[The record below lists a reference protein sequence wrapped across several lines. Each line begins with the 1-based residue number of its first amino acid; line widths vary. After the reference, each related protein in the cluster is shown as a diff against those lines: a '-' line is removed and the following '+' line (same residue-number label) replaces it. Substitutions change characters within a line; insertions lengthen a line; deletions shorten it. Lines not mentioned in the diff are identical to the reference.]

1 MIDRLVRKLAVAAA
15 LFLAAAAVAQDY
27 TAPVGVPFF
36 LLTDSSFASGEEAR
50 VRLEVASG
58 DMGLLDETGGVDVAL
73 YRVADPLA
81 FLRQQKNLHRVDLRA
96 AARPE
101 GLANT
106 LGFLW
111 DGAWR
116 KARTLW
122 QDLFAPEVR
131 VSVTKQAPQ
140 LKTSPELGKPTPYVH
155 QPAFR
160 APEGMEATQRFRYP
174 VQHAKPIA
182 PPKDLALAG
191 SSSNFIPVSPGNV
204 YIPLGRQQPG
214 LYVVEAAI
222 GKHRAL
228 ALLFVSDS
236 VAASKTS
243 PQQML
248 VWVAQRAD
256 GKPATGA
263 KLLWSDLNGVLA
275 RGETDRDGVAV
286 FRRAVPE
293 TSYVFGADRAGGVFV
308 SENFYYDSE
317 IYNNKLYAIT
327 DRPLY
332 RPGDEVNIKLYGR
345 EFTGARSS
353 RAMAAGTIAVTVL
366 DAQGTPVF
374 TDKVAYDAAT
384 GGATR
389 FALPAQAPAG
399 GYEIRMTR
407 GDDEYSAAFRVAQYV
422 KPHFEI
428 LVEPDKPAFRTGEP
442 VTGRVRLAY
451 PDGKPVANA
460 TLSLSARAQ
469 VLTMV
474 DGDLAYGG
482 AFPLQI
488 DKNQELTTDAK
499 GVVAFTLPAAKEP
512 SRLVLSVLAT
522 DGAVQRV
529 RATQQL
535 LIERSASAYVLR
547 PEKQFA
553 APGESVPWR
562 FLPAEGG
569 TPGAPPV
576 QWVALHQ
583 ESRGATQGPVDGGS
597 GRLALKLDKPGS
609 YTVQLRDAQGQ
620 LVAAAPFFVS
630 GGELKPPQGAVEIVF
645 DKPRYRAGDVARV
658 LITFPDAV
666 ADALV
671 TLERDSV
678 EKYGRLAAPGSVAAV
693 RRLNDRQWEAQLQ
706 VNAQFAPNITFSVA
720 YVRGGEFGFQN
731 AGIAVEQP
739 SLQVVLKTDKPS
751 YAPGEVVTLDIDTLA
766 DGVGTPASLSVGA
779 VDEMVYVLQPELAPG
794 ILDFFYHPRRNNVR
808 THSSLAFISYDEAAA
823 PAGQEVPRSRGTQER
838 GIKLLERPRRDE
850 RDTAFWSANVT
861 TDAQGHARVTFQV
874 PDALTRWRITARGVG
889 LGRADGLVGEKR
901 GTFQSDKEV
910 YAKWTSPDWVRAGD
924 RATAT
929 LAVFNQAKAARE
941 VQVTLSGAG
950 APQSRTVTLAPGAN
964 FVAFDLDKPQADGYL
979 AVQVQQGKQVLDR
992 LETRFQV
999 LPVEWADVREALLPV
1014 AAGSGSVGLELPAD
1028 ATAIRLRAIS
1038 EGAAGFGRVADALIE
1053 YPYGCLEQTASRIVP
1068 LALALRAL
1076 PAADAPSSPLRQ
1088 QLYASRLRLAA
1099 MAGPN
1104 AVFGW
1109 WGQGTSQSAFLSAYA
1124 YYADFLATQT
1134 LGMTLPAAHW
1144 QRLIDIYGK
1153 EHGHETLAQRA
1164 LALWMMRE
1172 MGLPTA
1178 TYTRGLVDAL
1188 AATAPA
1194 ARPQGRDSWV
1204 FGEGAPQQAVALVLG
1219 AQLAKAEG
1227 FAWPS
1232 GLEQPLVQARGVLA
1246 GAPDLFAQ
1254 ALLAIT
1260 GSADPAAMQR
1270 ALQQAADSDPT
1281 FDRAIALAWLAKAS
1295 GLKPA
1300 LAPSAFAPGKEWQSV
1315 KTATGGEQWI
1325 AAKGSAPRTVAFAQ
1339 PAAEP
1344 FTLAVRYESHARSTT
1359 TLPATVERRLLRLER
1374 KGKVFE
1380 AVPVRAG
1387 EPLSTTALYL
1397 DEVTV
1402 NASKPL
1408 RYGLLEVALPPGAF
1422 MEPSTWGIDMGT
1434 EQKKEPLERAVG
1446 EATRLGYAVP
1456 FDTLEGSRTARHL
1469 VRFAQKGRF
1478 VVPAARFWRM
1488 YQPEAKA
1495 YEQGAATA
1503 AWTVQ

>member
-1 MIDRLVRKLAVAAA
+1 MKLRLVRKMAAAAA
-15 LFLAAAAVAQDY
+15 LLLAAAVPAQEY
-27 TAPVGVPFF
+27 KAPAGVPFF
-36 LLTDSSFASGEEAR
+36 LLTDSSFSSGDEAR
-50 VRLEVASG
+50 VRLEVAAG

-73 YRVADPLA
+73 YRVADPLG

-106 LGFLW
+106 LSFLW

-122 QDLFAPEVR
+122 QALFAPEVR
-131 VSVTKQAPQ
+131 VSVTQQAPQ
-140 LKTSPELGKPTPYVH
+140 LKTSPDLSKPTPYVH

-160 APEGMEATQRFRYP
+160 APEGMEAAVRFRYP

-191 SSSNFIPVSPGNV
+191 SSSNFIPVSRGNV

-228 ALLFVSDS
+228 ALLFVSDT
-236 VAASKTS
+236 VAVSKTS

-248 VWVAQRAD
+248 VWVAQRAG
-256 GKPATGA
+256 GKPAPGA
-263 KLLWSDLNGVLA
+263 RLLWSDLNGVLA
-275 RGETDRDGVAV
+275 SAETDRDGVAI

-293 TSYVFGADRAGGVFV
+293 TSYVFGTDRSGGVFV

-353 RAMAAGTIAVTVL
+353 RPMAAGTIALTVL

-374 TDKVAYDAAT
+374 ADKVAYDAAT

-389 FALPAQAPAG
+389 FTLPAHAPAG
-399 GYEIRMTR
+399 GYEIRMAR
-407 GDDEYSAAFRVAQYV
+407 GDDEYSAAFRVAHYV

-428 LVEPDKPAFRTGEP
+428 LVEPDKAAFKTGEP

-460 TLSLSARAQ
+460 TVGLSARAQ

-488 DKNQELTTDAK
+488 DRNQELTTDAK
-499 GVVAFTLPAAKEP
+499 GIAAFTLPAAKEP

-547 PEKQFA
+547 PQKQFA
-553 APGESVPWR
+553 APREAVAWR
-562 FLPAEGG
+562 FLPAEGAAAG
-569 TPGAPPV
+569 TPPV
-576 QWVALHQ
+576 QWTALHQ
-583 ESRGATQGPVDGGS
+583 ESRSTTQGVVAAGS
-597 GRLALKLDKPGS
+597 GTLTLQLEKPGS

-645 DKPRYRAGDVARV
+645 DKPRYRAGDMARA
-658 LITFPDAV
+658 LITFPDPV
-666 ADALV
+666 EDALL

-678 EKYGRLAAPGSVAAV
+678 EKHGRIAAPSGLASV
-693 RRLNDRQWEAQLQ
+693 RRLNERQWEAQLP

-739 SLQVVLKTDKPS
+739 ALEVALKTDKAS
-751 YAPGEVVTLDIDTLA
+751 YAPGETVTLDIETRA
-766 DGVGTPASLSVGA
+766 DGVGTPASLSIGA
-779 VDEMVYVLQPELAPG
+779 VDEMVYVLQPEIAPG

-808 THSSLAFISYDEAAA
+808 THSSLAFISYDEASA

-850 RDTAFWSANVT
+850 RDTAFWSGNVT
-861 TDAQGHARVTFQV
+861 TDAQGRARVTFQV

-901 GTFQSDKEV
+901 SAFQSDKAV
-910 YAKWTSPDWVRAGD
+910 YAKWTSPDWARAGD
-924 RATAT
+924 RATVT
-929 LAVFNQAKAARE
+929 LAVFNQEKAARE
-941 VQVTLSGAG
+941 VQVTLAGAG
-950 APQSRTVTLAPGAN
+950 APQTRSVNLAPGAN
-964 FVAFDLDKPQADGYL
+964 FVAFDLDKPQDGML
-979 AVQVQQGKQVLDR
+979 SVQVQQGKQVLDR

-999 LPVEWADVREALLPV
+999 LPVEWADVREALVPV
-1014 AAGSGSVGLELPAD
+1014 AAGSRSVNLDLPAD
-1028 ATAIRLRAIS
+1028 ATAVRLRAFS
-1038 EGAAGFGRVADALIE
+1038 EGAAGWSRVADALID

-1068 LALALRAL
+1068 MALALRAL
-1076 PAADAPSSPLRQ
+1076 PGAEAPSTPLRQ

-1099 MAGPN
+1099 LAGPN

-1109 WGQGTSQSAFLSAYA
+1109 WGQGTAQSAFLSAYA

-1144 QRLIDIYGK
+1144 QRLVDIYARQ
-1153 EHGHETLAQRA
+1153 HGHETLAQRA

-1188 AATAPA
+1188 QASTPA
-1194 ARPQGRDSWV
+1194 ARPQARDSWV
-1204 FGEGAPQQAVALVLG
+1204 FGDGAPQQAVALVLA
-1219 AQLAKAEG
+1219 AQLARAENV
-1227 FAWPS
+1227 AWPS
-1232 GLEQPLVQARGVLA
+1232 ALEPALVQARGVLA
-1246 GAPDLFAQ
+1246 ASPDLFAQ
-1254 ALLAIT
+1254 ALLAQS
-1260 GSADPAAMQR
+1260 GNADPAALQR
-1270 ALQQAADSDPT
+1270 ALQQAAEADPT

-1295 GLKPA
+1295 GLK
-1300 LAPSAFAPGKEWQSV
+1300 APGNAPAFVPGKGWHALR
-1315 KTATGGEQWI
+1315 TGTGGEQWM
-1325 AAKGSAPRTVAFAQ
+1325 AANPAAARAVDWSQ

-1344 FTLAVRYESHARSTT
+1344 FTLAVRYESHTRSTT
-1359 TLPATVERRLLRLER
+1359 TLPATVERRLYRLER
-1374 KGKVFE
+1374 KGKVFQ
-1380 AVPVRAG
+1380 AVPVGAG
-1387 EPLSTTALYL
+1387 ETLSTTALYL
-1397 DEVTV
+1397 DEITLA
-1402 NASKPL
+1402 ASRPL

-1422 MEPSTWGIDMGT
+1422 MEPSTWGIDLGS
-1434 EQKKEPLERAVG
+1434 EEKREPLARAVG
-1446 EATRLGYAVP
+1446 EATRNGYTVP
-1456 FDTLEGSRTARHL
+1456 FDAVDGTRTVRHL
-1469 VRFAQKGRF
+1469 VRFAQKGQF
-1478 VVPAARFWRM
+1478 AVPGARFWRM

-1495 YEQGAATA
+1495 YERGAAAPT
-1503 AWTVQ
+1503 WTVQ